1 MTREKNGRPLVLLID
16 DDPEFCED
24 LLVLLEDRFRVY
36 AAFTVEEGLALAKK
50 YPIDL
55 VLLDVIFGEEK
66 SGLRV
71 IDDLLSDDRDL
82 PILMLTEDRSFDTAV
97 EAIKRGAFHYVAKP
111 PDVRDLVL
119 LMERALE
126 ARSTKR
132 KLRDSRLEA
141 ALLRVGLHWWDDAM
155 RPVVRAIGRFGPSD
169 MAVLIT
175 GESGVGKELVAK
187 ALHEMSPRAEKSELL
202 KVPCTDL
209 QEGMDGNELFGH
221 EEGAYTDA
229 RQDFK
234 GLIASA
240 EGGTLFLD
248 EIGDAVPSTQKK
260 LLRFL
265 EDSEYRQ
272 LGSTET
278 RTADVRVLTATNKD
292 LRKEMDEGR
301 FRNDLYYRVFQF
313 PIHIPPLRA
322 RKDDILPLA
331 RHFLDEESET
341 GKLSIT
347 PDGREALLQH
357 HWPGNVRELKT
368 VIRRAVLDR
377 RGYMVDPSLHI
388 AAGVS
393 SPGDLYL
400 PFTEAKKK
408 AEQCFEREYMNRR
421 LEETGG
427 NVTRAAEKSGLSR
440 GHFHDLL
447 NKHGIRA
454 EDFRERG

>member
-1 MTREKNGRPLVLLID
+1 MTREKNGRPLVLLMD

-24 LLVLLEDRFRVY
+24 LRVLLEDRFRVY
-36 AAFTVEEGLALAKK
+36 AAFTIEDGLALAKK
-50 YPIDL
+50 HPIDL

-66 SGLRV
+66 SGIRV
-71 IDDLLSDDRDL
+71 IDDLLADDRDL

-119 LMERALE
+119 LMERALD
-126 ARSTKR
+126 ARATKR

-141 ALLRVGLHWWDDAM
+141 ALAKAGLHWWDDAM

-187 ALHEMSPRAEKSELL
+187 ALHEMSPRAGKKGIEK
-202 KVPCTDL
+202 VACTDL
-209 QEGMDGNELFGH
+209 QDGMAANELFGH
-221 EEGAYTDA
+221 KRGAFTDA
-229 RQDFK
+229 RQDFQ
-234 GLIASA
+234 GLVAGA

-248 EIGDAVPSTQKK
+248 EIGDASPSTQEN

-272 LGSTET
+272 LGSAET
-278 RTADVRVLTATNKD
+278 RKADVRILAATNKE
-292 LRKEMDEGR
+292 LERARDEGR
-301 FRNDLYYRVFQF
+301 FRKDLYFRIFQF
-313 PIHIPPLRA
+313 HILVPPLRA

-331 RHFLDEESET
+331 RFFLDEASGAENVR
-341 GKLSIT
+341 IT
-347 PDGREALLQH
+347 PEGRDALLEH
-357 HWPGNVRELKT
+357 PWPGNVRELKH
-368 VIRRAVLDR
+368 VIHRAVLDR
-377 RGYMVDPSLHI
+377 RGYRIDPSRHI
-388 AAGVS
+388 GAGLS

-408 AEQCFEREYMNRR
+408 SEQRFERGYLNRR